1 MTAFCT
7 KCPGQSP
14 FFVQTPIDFG
24 SVNPQ
29 CRCMTAKRV
38 EDLFLADD
46 LRALAVSIADDI
58 DEAETHEEVEEYL
71 EMFFRCLKFIGAD
84 DQ

>member
-1 MTAFCT
+1 
-7 KCPGQSP
+7 
-14 FFVQTPIDFG
+14 
-24 SVNPQ
+24 
-29 CRCMTAKRV
+29 MTAKRV